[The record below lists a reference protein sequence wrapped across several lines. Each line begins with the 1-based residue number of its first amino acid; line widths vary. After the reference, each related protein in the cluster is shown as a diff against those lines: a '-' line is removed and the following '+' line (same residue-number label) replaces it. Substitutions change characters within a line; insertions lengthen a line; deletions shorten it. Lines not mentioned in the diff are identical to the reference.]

1 MTTSRQASTRFRGQ
15 PDLAKV
21 QSENN
26 RGPPPCKS
34 QHPLARHGSE
44 LPVRQTLPP
53 QLSPQMTVVP
63 VEILTSTLKEIK
75 SWNCGAELLPNFSPV
90 ETMKENKRLKP
101 LSLEVIYF
109 TEKTNI
115 IVNPEINTKTQ
126 RNWVYD
132 KDFHTDREELKL
144 TNDVK

>member
-1 MTTSRQASTRFRGQ
+1 
-15 PDLAKV
+15 
-21 QSENN
+21 
-26 RGPPPCKS
+26 
-34 QHPLARHGSE
+34 
-44 LPVRQTLPP
+44 
-53 QLSPQMTVVP
+53 MTVVP

-75 SWNCGAELLPNFSPV
+75 SWNCGAEPLPNFSPV

-109 TEKTNI
+109 TEITNI

-144 TNDVK
+144 TIDVK